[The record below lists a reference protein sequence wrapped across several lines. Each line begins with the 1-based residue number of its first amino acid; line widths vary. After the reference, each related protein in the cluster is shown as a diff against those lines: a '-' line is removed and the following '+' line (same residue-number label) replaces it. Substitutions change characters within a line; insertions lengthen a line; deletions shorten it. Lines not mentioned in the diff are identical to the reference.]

1 MTYINSESVDQQT
14 IRQTLTPTRLD
25 HLGSFLK
32 YFVIVFSIISI
43 GYGMIKWG
51 ISEKV
56 RVEGN
61 SMIPYL
67 QDQQEVIIEKFV
79 SKFSGFKRG
88 QIIVISDRNKLIIK
102 RVIGLSNETIEL
114 KNRNVYIYNNQNQ
127 NGIKLEEDYIGK
139 DGNQTIYPTCK
150 IPDCRDEYENVKI
163 GSNELYVMGDNR
175 IDSRDSRSYGAIDKG
190 NVIGILSEIDIK
202 NKTKFVLPTYNI
214 SNL

>member
-25 HLGSFLK
+25 HLGAFLK
-32 YFVIVFSIISI
+32 YFVIVFSIISL

-127 NGIKLEEDYIGK
+127 NGIKLEEDYIGQ
-139 DGNQTIYPTCK
+139 DANQNIYPTCK

-163 GSNELYVMGDNR
+163 GSNELYVLGDNR

-190 NVIGILSEIDIK
+190 NVIGILSEFDIK
-202 NKTKFVLPTYNI
+202 NHTKFVLPTYNI
-214 SNL
+214 SNF